1 MGVDFMLFIYFS
13 IAICA
18 TILGS
23 LAGLGGGIIIK
34 PILDTIGNYNLST
47 VGILSSVTVF
57 SMALVSTIE
66 HFKSG
71 FKINCSIGILSIA
84 SILGGGVGEKLFNLF
99 LLFFKNQNVGKG
111 IQALILISLLIFVLF
126 KNKLPK
132 YNIKNKSFI
141 FIVGFFLGVI
151 ASFLCIGGGPIN
163 VAILIMFFNFSTKN
177 AAVSSVFI
185 ILLSQFSK
193 LFLISIESGFLSFDL
208 SVLPVMII
216 GGVLGGLLGAKLNQK
231 LSNIY
236 IDKIFNI
243 SVICVILIS
252 IFNVYTAFKK

>member
-1 MGVDFMLFIYFS
+1 MLFIYFS

-99 LLFFKNQNVGKG
+99 LLFF
-111 IQALILISLLIFVLF
+111 
-126 KNKLPK
+126 
-132 YNIKNKSFI
+132 
-141 FIVGFFLGVI
+141 
-151 ASFLCIGGGPIN
+151 
-163 VAILIMFFNFSTKN
+163 
-177 AAVSSVFI
+177 
-185 ILLSQFSK
+185 
-193 LFLISIESGFLSFDL
+193 
-208 SVLPVMII
+208 
-216 GGVLGGLLGAKLNQK
+216 
-231 LSNIY
+231 
-236 IDKIFNI
+236 
-243 SVICVILIS
+243 
-252 IFNVYTAFKK
+252 